1 MKQFGLIGFPLS
13 HSFSKNYFT
22 EKFKKENISDC
33 HYELYPIEDI
43 SAFPDLIR
51 NTPNLV
57 GLNVTIPYKE
67 VVMQYLDELDPIAKE
82 AGAVNTIVASTKDS
96 RTHLKG
102 YNTDVYGF
110 QNSINAF
117 VQSEANAL
125 ILGTGGASKAVEFSL
140 NNMGIKTTFV
150 SRSPKDDKTIAYT
163 EVTKELLGN
172 YQIVVNS
179 SPIGMYPNV
188 NESPDISYE
197 GLTPTHVLFDLVYNP
212 LETQFLKEGIK
223 RGSTVINGLKMLHL
237 QAEKA
242 WEIWNS

>member
-163 EVTKELLGN
+163 EVTKEILLYEYIN
-172 YQIVVNS
+172 YF
-179 SPIGMYPNV
+179 
-188 NESPDISYE
+188 
-197 GLTPTHVLFDLVYNP
+197 LF
-212 LETQFLKEGIK
+212 
-223 RGSTVINGLKMLHL
+223 
-237 QAEKA
+237 
-242 WEIWNS
+242 